1 MARREYRPYPTRKEN
16 GSRSLRQVAIL
27 LIVIIVGGVI
37 LIKTYKRQEPPV
49 PVKSDKVAVEDI
61 LPNKEPLKP
70 NAPKPRVTST
80 PDPSVAEVI
89 ASNSQNGDSARL
101 QPGQVITTPAPTAP
115 VQPAAVLPAAQIPPT
130 ANLAPAAEAK
140 PIPADT
146 ASVAGDVRAAIE
158 RSVLLRGQG
167 KIVASRDL
175 LNSVLDEP
183 MSPQVRA
190 MVKEQLNKLADTWLM
205 SKEVMADDTLC
216 SYYMVQPGD
225 KLSVIASKFKVP
237 FELLMDINGIQR
249 PELLQAG
256 QRLKVVEGPFNAVVY
271 KGSFTLDLYLQ
282 RTYIKTY
289 RVGLGKV
296 ENETPNGRWRV
307 AKGGKMIK
315 PRWTDPDTGKV
326 YVGTSPDYPLGSRW
340 IALDGLE
347 GQAKGRTGFAIHGTK
362 DPETIGTRSSRGCIR
377 LYNGDV
383 IEIYDRMFEGVSE
396 VLVKD

>member
-1 MARREYRPYPTRKEN
+1 LARREYRPYPTRKEN

-37 LIKTYKRQEPPV
+37 LIKTYKRQEPPAAV
-49 PVKSDKVAVEDI
+49 ESDKVAVEDI
-61 LPNKEPLKP
+61 LPNKETPKP
-70 NAPKPRVTST
+70 NAPKPRMTST
-80 PDPSVAEVI
+80 PDPTVAEVI
-89 ASNSQNGDSARL
+89 ASNSQNTDPARL
-101 QPGQVITTPAPTAP
+101 QPGQVITAPAATAA
-115 VQPAAVLPAAQIPPT
+115 VQPAAVSPAPQTPPAT
-130 ANLAPAAEAK
+130 SAAPAAEVK

-158 RSVLLRGQG
+158 RSVQLRGQG

-183 MSPQVRA
+183 MSPQVRT
-190 MVKEQLNKLADTWLM
+190 MVKEQLNKLAETWLM
-205 SKEVMADDTLC
+205 SREVMADDTLC
-216 SYYMVQPGD
+216 SYYIVQPGD
-225 KLSVIASKFKVP
+225 KLSVIANKFKVP

-296 ENETPNGRWRV
+296 EHETPNGRWRV
-307 AKGGKMIK
+307 AKGGKMVK

>member
-1 MARREYRPYPTRKEN
+1 
-16 GSRSLRQVAIL
+16 VAIL

-175 LNSVLDEP
+175 LNSVL
-183 MSPQVRA
+183 MSHESQVRA

-216 SYYMVQPGD
+216 SYYMVQPA
-225 KLSVIASKFKVP
+225 I
-237 FELLMDINGIQR
+237 
-249 PELLQAG
+249 
-256 QRLKVVEGPFNAVVY
+256 
-271 KGSFTLDLYLQ
+271 SF
-282 RTYIKTY
+282 R
-289 RVGLGKV
+289 
-296 ENETPNGRWRV
+296 
-307 AKGGKMIK
+307 
-315 PRWTDPDTGKV
+315 
-326 YVGTSPDYPLGSRW
+326 
-340 IALDGLE
+340 
-347 GQAKGRTGFAIHGTK
+347 
-362 DPETIGTRSSRGCIR
+362 
-377 LYNGDV
+377 
-383 IEIYDRMFEGVSE
+383 
-396 VLVKD
+396 